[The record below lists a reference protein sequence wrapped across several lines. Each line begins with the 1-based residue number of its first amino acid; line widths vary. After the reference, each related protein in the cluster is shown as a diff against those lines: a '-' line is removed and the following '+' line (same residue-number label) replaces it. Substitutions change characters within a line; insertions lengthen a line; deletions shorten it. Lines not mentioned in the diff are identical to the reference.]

1 MGTIVARRDSR
12 NRGFLNP
19 TSIINFRWQLEII
32 KPKMPSREQLPWKPI
47 NSASVY
53 GTNFLNMCT
62 EAVTTTI
69 KRQDQKLK
77 EMSLESVLPPK
88 AAQRAQAAWD
98 KLNAKAWLEQDQQRS
113 SETSE
118 TISFYAI
125 QSNDFPLSATVPCR
139 FRLQLRQFVD
149 GRPWILSIRR
159 IFVDHRKR
167 PARRIPLPSHLF
179 RQFGQ
184 WCCLCSIPLQ
194 QENHEL
200 VEIQSV
206 HVPIS

>member
-53 GTNFLNMCT
+53 GTNFLNMST

-98 KLNAKAWLEQDQQRS
+98 KLNAKAWLEQKINNVQVKPVKPSVSMLSKAMIFLCLLPFLAVFVFSFASLVGGVVFAAYHYSKKTMS
-113 SETSE
+113 SLKSKV
-118 TISFYAI
+118 SMY
-125 QSNDFPLSATVPCR
+125 
-139 FRLQLRQFVD
+139 
-149 GRPWILSIRR
+149 
-159 IFVDHRKR
+159 
-167 PARRIPLPSHLF
+167 
-179 RQFGQ
+179 
-184 WCCLCSIPLQ
+184 
-194 QENHEL
+194 
-200 VEIQSV
+200 QSV
-206 HVPIS
+206 NKAGKINSSARNTNGFLFNDQALQMDDT